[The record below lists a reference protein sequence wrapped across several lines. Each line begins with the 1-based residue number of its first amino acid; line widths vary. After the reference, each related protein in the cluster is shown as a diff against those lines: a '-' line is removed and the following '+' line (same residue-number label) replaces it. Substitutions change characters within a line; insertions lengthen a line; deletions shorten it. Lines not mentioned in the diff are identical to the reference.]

1 VHGGA
6 PLAAGAQTLTLVAAA
21 VLLGA
26 CAMQLAGVRLK
37 KRKKDI
43 KAKFEP
49 EEFRDQLVAEL
60 KPVANESPEVIGKV
74 LDNLSEKADYRTY
87 GETLFDILFTGGI
100 LGAPPPTPISQSRH
114 GTTLT
119 CRRRRCGPPS
129 DRRRW

>member
-1 VHGGA
+1 MSAAAARPEVRCTTA
-6 PLAAGAQTLTLVAAA
+6 PLATGAQTLTLVAAA
-21 VLLGA
+21 VLVGFWA
-26 CAMQLAGVRLK
+26 VRAMQLAGVRLK

-60 KPVANESPEVIGKV
+60 KPVASESPEVIGKV

-100 LGAPPPTPISQSRH
+100 LGT
-114 GTTLT
+114 
-119 CRRRRCGPPS
+119 PPS
-129 DRRRW
+129 SFPTLRLQRC